1 MRRAPAWLLGL
12 ALGFGLH
19 APQALAQEPS
29 GPAASAPALPA
40 ETPALVQWMRLVEL
54 DGGPAVRQ
62 RLLAGQDPNA
72 MDHRG
77 QRALHWALMHESGK
91 VVTVL
96 LDDPRTDP
104 NALNHA
110 GEKPLW
116 LAAMRGR
123 LDWVQALVRRGATLE
138 QGRADPA
145 ARAWTTLHY
154 AVLAPRPEVLR
165 WLLAQGGLDL
175 NAGSIN
181 GSTPLMMAFGYGSL
195 EAAEL
200 LLQAGAD
207 PQRRNDLGL
216 DAWEFAR
223 RAGRDDIARRLGLRP
238 APAAGSVSE
247 KR

>member
-1 MRRAPAWLLGL
+1 MRRRWLVSLLLLAAAPGL
-12 ALGFGLH
+12 RAA
-19 APQALAQEPS
+19 APSAENL
-29 GPAASAPALPA
+29 PAENLPA
-40 ETPALVQWMRLVEL
+40 ETPAMNHWMRLVEL
-54 DGGPAVRQ
+54 DGGIAVRA

-72 MDHRG
+72 IDHRG
-77 QRALHWALMHESGK
+77 QRALHWALLQESGK
-91 VVTVL
+91 VVGVL
-96 LDDPRTDP
+96 LDDPRTDA

-123 LDWVQALVRRGATLE
+123 LDWMQALVRHGAKLE
-138 QGRADPA
+138 QGPPDAA

-154 AVLAPRPEVLR
+154 AVLAPTPQPLR

-181 GSTPLMMAFGYGSL
+181 GSTPLMMALGYGSL
-195 EAAEL
+195 DAAEL
-200 LLQAGAD
+200 LLKAGAD
-207 PQRRNDLGL
+207 PLRRNDLGL

-223 RAGRDDIARRLGLRP
+223 RAGRDDAAERLGIKPPP
-238 APAAGSVSE
+238 AGLSD

>member
-1 MRRAPAWLLGL
+1 MRWAPAWLLCA
-12 ALGFGLH
+12 ALSLH
-19 APQALAQEPS
+19 AQE
-29 GPAASAPALPA
+29 LPA
-40 ETPALVQWMRLVEL
+40 ETPALRQWMRLVEL
-54 DGGPAVRQ
+54 NGGAAVRD

-72 MDHRG
+72 IDHRG

-91 VVTVL
+91 VVEVL
-96 LDDPRTDP
+96 LEDPRTDP

-123 LDWVQALVRRGATLE
+123 LDWVQALVRRGARLE
-138 QGRADPA
+138 QGSPDPQ

-154 AVLAPRPEVLR
+154 AVLAPTTEVMR

-175 NAGSIN
+175 NAGSVN
-181 GSTPLMMAFGYGSL
+181 GSTPLMMALGYGSMD
-195 EAAEL
+195 AAEL
-200 LLQAGAD
+200 LLKAGAD
-207 PQRRNDLGL
+207 PTRRNDLGL

-223 RAGRDDIARRLGLRP
+223 RAGREDIAQRLGVRP
-238 APAAGSVSE
+238 SAAAGSVSE